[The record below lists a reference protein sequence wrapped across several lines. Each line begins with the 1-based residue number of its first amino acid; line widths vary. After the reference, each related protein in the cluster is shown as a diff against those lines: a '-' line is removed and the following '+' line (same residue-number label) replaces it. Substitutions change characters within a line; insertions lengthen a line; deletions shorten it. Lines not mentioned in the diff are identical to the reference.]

1 MVNRA
6 WGVYIIESQSLGHLY
21 TGVTTK
27 PGQRLIAHNEGN
39 GAKYTKGKGPWVLV
53 YWERIG
59 SQSAALKRE
68 YEIKQM
74 TKAQKRALIDAARGP
89 EAGVNP
95 QET

>member
-1 MVNRA
+1 MVARV
-6 WGVYIIESQSLGHLY
+6 WGTYIIESQSSGHLY
-21 TGVTTK
+21 TGVTTQ
-27 PGQRLIAHNEGN
+27 PGWRLQLHNEGN

-59 SQSAALKRE
+59 SQSLALKRE

-74 TKAQKRALIDAARGP
+74 TKAQKRVLINSARGF
-89 EAGVNP
+89 EVSP